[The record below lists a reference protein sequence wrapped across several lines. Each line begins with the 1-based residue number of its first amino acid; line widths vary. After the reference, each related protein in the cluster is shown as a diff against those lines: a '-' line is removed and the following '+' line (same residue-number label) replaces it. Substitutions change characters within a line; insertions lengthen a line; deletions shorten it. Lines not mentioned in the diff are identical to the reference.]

1 MLLLRAGAVED
12 SAPKSIPANDSGIAA
27 GEGGAAVGG
36 GRRRGGPR
44 GKVAR
49 ESNGK
54 VARRAEGARGA
65 GATMARQPEGKAAR
79 RAVCACEGNNARQ
92 NEHLLRRQVDRS
104 LMVRG
109 HFFVD
114 KMACLLQVSFY

>member
-1 MLLLRAGAVED
+1 M
-12 SAPKSIPANDSGIAA
+12 
-27 GEGGAAVGG
+27 
-36 GRRRGGPR
+36 
-44 GKVAR
+44 AR

-65 GATMARQPEGKAAR
+65 GASMARQPEGKAAR

-92 NEHLLRRQVDRS
+92 NEHLLLEVPAMGAPFLRRQVDRS
-104 LMVRG
+104 LMVRGG

-114 KMACLLQVSFY
+114 KMACLLQVSFTSEVNFFFNR